1 MICEGGSRRRAAAR
15 LPLPSGALLPAAGQP
30 PAFLYQAAHCFP
42 PPGGLFPLPG
52 SGRPD
57 IFGGDHVHPGPGHI
71 RKHHVPDLYG
81 SLHANCL

>member
-30 PAFLYQAAHCFP
+30 LSSTGQRHFFP